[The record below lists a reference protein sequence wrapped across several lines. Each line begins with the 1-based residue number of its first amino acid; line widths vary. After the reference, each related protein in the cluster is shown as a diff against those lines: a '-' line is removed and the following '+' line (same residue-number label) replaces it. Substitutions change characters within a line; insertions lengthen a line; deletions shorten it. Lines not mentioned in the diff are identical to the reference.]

1 MGVQRTADVLDRGK
15 VDEAIGMVFELY
27 ESEELTVAEA
37 IHVTDCVL
45 SALKSQYP
53 GAYDLLTSVKNG
65 EK

>member
-53 GAYDLLTSVKNG
+53 GAYELLMAAKGG